1 MSVSSEDM
9 ARSSRPSRP
18 QLLSHQSNSV
28 PSTPQQH
35 AQDKTFDNRP
45 TSPGKRRSS
54 TSSSSTKS
62 DSKLKSQVRR
72 GTANL
77 ECRYMTTQTSRRRIP
92 YSIGDQLLERRD
104 PLKQWQLPEAKAR
117 LGASIDRLYNSLLP
131 SESNQDARGQVLDKI
146 RRIIRTGFPE
156 RNFEVHIFGSS
167 GNMLYTD
174 KSDGGYQHHRAGNH
188 FGN

>member
-1 MSVSSEDM
+1 MSEAAEDKAPSSG
-9 ARSSRPSRP
+9 SSRP

-35 AQDKTFDNRP
+35 AQDKSFNKRSP
-45 TSPGKRRSS
+45 SPGKRRSS
-54 TSSSSTKS
+54 TSPSSTKS
-62 DSKLKSQVRR
+62 DSKLKTQLRR

-104 PLKQWQLPEAKAR
+104 PPRQWQLPEAKAR
-117 LGASIDRLYNSLLP
+117 LGASIDRLYTSLLP
-131 SESNQDARGQVLDKI
+131 SDSNQDARAQVLDKI

-156 RNFEVHIFGSS
+156 RDFDVHIFGSS
-167 GNMLYTD
+167 GNMLFTD
-174 KSDGGYQHHRAGNH
+174 KSDGGY
-188 FGN
+188 